1 MNFNSNTK
9 ISKEEALF
17 TTWVPEKRKSKKNW
31 KLVTTRTG
39 VGLRG
44 SDKIPITLFNMILS
58 RETNKRGKRNL
69 KNRKTVKRGKWKC
82 LPWEKG
88 EFVENDMYGMVVV

>member
-9 ISKEEALF
+9 ISKEEAFF

-31 KLVTTRTG
+31 KLVTTTTG

-58 RETNKRGKRNL
+58 RETNKGV
-69 KNRKTVKRGKWKC
+69 RKIKKI
-82 LPWEKG
+82 EKLLR
-88 EFVENDMYGMVVV
+88 EESESAYR